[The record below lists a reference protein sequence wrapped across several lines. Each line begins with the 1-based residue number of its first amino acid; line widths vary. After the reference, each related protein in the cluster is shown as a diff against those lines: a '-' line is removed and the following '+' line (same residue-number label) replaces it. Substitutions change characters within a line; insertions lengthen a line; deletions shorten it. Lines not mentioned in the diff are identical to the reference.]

1 MTTCHHNQPFNAP
14 ASTAAPI
21 TQPATTTPPI
31 ASSRILR
38 LKQVIALTGLSRSAI
53 YDRLDP
59 RSKRHDPHFPKQ
71 VKLGTSSNAAVG
83 WREAE
88 ILAWISQCSVV
99 G

>member
-1 MTTCHHNQPFNAP
+1 MA
-14 ASTAAPI
+14 
-21 TQPATTTPPI
+21 TPPI
-31 ASSRILR
+31 ASNRILR
-38 LKQVIALTGLSRSAI
+38 LKQVTALTGLSRSAI

-59 RSKRHDPHFPKQ
+59 KSKRHDPHFPKQ

-83 WREAE
+83 WHEAE